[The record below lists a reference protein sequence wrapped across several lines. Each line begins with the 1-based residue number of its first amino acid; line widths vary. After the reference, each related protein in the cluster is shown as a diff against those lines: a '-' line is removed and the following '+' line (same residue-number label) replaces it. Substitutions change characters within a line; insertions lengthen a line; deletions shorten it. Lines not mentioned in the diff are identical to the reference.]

1 MDVRGHIEK
10 VLKQA
15 IVDGSDTSFLYD
27 EIVLEDKIS
36 KYMDS
41 LDFANVSIDTEEKLG
56 LDRDL
61 ILEDQAFIN
70 AKTLKDLVDV
80 YYVHYLGTDHDK
92 I

>member
-1 MDVRGHIEK
+1 MDTRKHIEN

-41 LDFANVSIDTEEKLG
+41 LDFANVSLDTEEKLG
-56 LDRDL
+56 LDRNL
-61 ILEDQAFIN
+61 IIEDSAFIH
-70 AKTLKDLVDV
+70 AKTIKDLVDV
-80 YYVHYLGTDHDK
+80 YYVHYLGTDHSK

>member
-1 MDVRGHIEK
+1 MDTRKHIEN

-41 LDFANVSIDTEEKLG
+41 LDFANVSLDTEEKLG
-56 LDRDL
+56 LDRNL
-61 ILEDQAFIN
+61 ILEDSEFIH

-80 YYVHYLGTDHDK
+80 YYVHYLGTDHSK